1 MLQAL
6 PRLSRAVERIRRV
19 GAQLS
24 SMAQNGS
31 TENGE
36 PATAAIVIIG
46 DEILK
51 VRW

>member
-19 GAQLS
+19 RAHLS
-24 SMAQNGS
+24 SMAQNGG

-36 PATAAIVIIG
+36 AVTAAIVIVG

-51 VRW
+51 VRR